1 MFLTTRVR
9 LRIVCRKSIGP
20 VTRLL
25 IGTLYLTL
33 AAIALSPS
41 QIAAQEIAAQE
52 KGSPTAKAAEG
63 ASKFEIEGNWTRL
76 SEEHEVWIDTKKK
89 QVMVG
94 GQVCLR
100 AGQLEMFACPQ
111 NTKEH
116 ESVVSV
122 NTPARVVHAG
132 LLAVGAKEGKAVQY
146 DPTYKPATG
155 MEVAVE
161 VVWKDREGKQQR
173 ASAQNWVKHL
183 KTGKALAYPWVFV
196 GSAFWEDKSDGQRH
210 YIADS
215 GEFICVSNFQTAM
228 LDLPIASSQANDQLL
243 FTAFT
248 DHIPPLATPVRLIL
262 TPKARS
268 EKTPS
273 TSSTKSSEKAA
284 SKKTSEKKID

>member
-9 LRIVCRKSIGP
+9 LRNVCRKSIGP
-20 VTRLL
+20 VTQLL

-33 AAIALSPS
+33 ASVALSPS
-41 QIAAQEIAAQE
+41 QTAAQET
-52 KGSPTAKAAEG
+52 GSPTAKAAEG
-63 ASKFEIEGNWTRL
+63 ASKFDLEGNWTRL

-89 QVMVG
+89 HVMVG

-100 AGQLEMFACPQ
+100 AGQLEMFACPR

-155 MEVAVE
+155 MEVAVK
-161 VVWKDREGKQQR
+161 VVWKDREGKQQQ
-173 ASAQNWVKHL
+173 APAQNWVKHL

-248 DHIPPLATPVRLIL
+248 DHIPPLGTPVRLIL
-262 TPKARS
+262 APKARS
-268 EKTPS
+268 EKTPP
-273 TSSTKSSEKAA
+273 TSSPTSSEKSA
-284 SKKTSEKKID
+284 SKKASEKKID